1 MQFIADLCC
10 CFTDFLLFVTT
21 LLLVWQSTSSSVTFV
36 KRTFMTMEAFTK
48 HIGTINKTNFGY
60 SVHAAGYYF
69 LEEHGLYNRN
79 SDTSQLR

>member
-10 CFTDFLLFVTT
+10 FFADFLLFVTT

-48 HIGTINKTNFGY
+48 HVGTFNKTNF
-60 SVHAAGYYF
+60 GYYF